1 MKTRVDSELKPAAL
15 LKRYLWPLVH
25 LKRFIDRQLYVWN
38 QSRINAQISLR
49 KFLSLSRRIED
60 PGLTVGTMNSIN
72 RDLWVCKMI
81 ADIPPKSRLLDAGS
95 GEQKYR
101 QYCDHLLY
109 YSQDNVVYDG
119 KGDGRG
125 GHVEGWTYGSTD
137 YICDIVE
144 IPAPS
149 ESFDVVLC
157 TEVLEHLPDPIAA
170 VKELARLLG
179 PGGKLLI
186 TAPFCSF
193 THFSPYFYS
202 TGFSR
207 NWYLRHLTALGFVA
221 MELEPNGNYF
231 EFLAQE
237 IRRLPL
243 MSSSYGSEKAPW
255 YATLAILVI
264 LRFLQGRSLAD
275 SGSSEYCCYG
285 WHVKA
290 VKSSV
295 VQQAEMR

>member
-1 MKTRVDSELKPAAL
+1 MKTRVASELKPAL
-15 LKRYLWPLVH
+15 LKRHLWPLIQF
-25 LKRFIDRQLYVWN
+25 KRFIDRRLYVWN
-38 QSRINAQISLR
+38 QSRINAQRSLR
-49 KFLSLSRRIED
+49 DSLSLTRRIED
-60 PGLTVGTMNSIN
+60 PGLTVGTMNSLN
-72 RDLWVCKMI
+72 RDRWVCKML
-81 ADIPPKSRLLDAGS
+81 AGIPPNSRLLDAGS

-101 QYCDHLLY
+101 HHCDHLLY
-109 YSQDNVVYDG
+109 YSQDNAAYDG

-157 TEVLEHLPDPIAA
+157 TEVFEHLPDPLAA
-170 VKELARLLG
+170 VKELTRLLG
-179 PGGKLLI
+179 PGGQLLI

-207 NWYLRHLTALGFVA
+207 NWYLQHLAALGFVEV
-221 MELEPNGNYF
+221 ELEPNGNYF

-243 MSSSYGSEKAPW
+243 MSSSYGLATVPW
-255 YATLAILVI
+255 YARLAVLVI
-264 LRFLQGRSLAD
+264 LRFLEGCSSSD

-290 VKSSV
+290 VKSAA
-295 VQQAEMR
+295 VQQVEL